1 MRIVVD
7 TGGTFTDL
15 LLEDD
20 AGNLHLHKTPSSPGD
35 PARAVLDAVA
45 VAASALGISSN
56 ALLSRVAVFV
66 YGTTIATNA
75 VLENTT
81 ARTALLATRGH
92 PDILMLREAGRMG
105 LGRFD
110 WTIPYPEPLVP
121 RSLTFEV
128 PERIDHAGR
137 IITPLDEAAVS
148 DLLATLPEQNVEAV
162 AVCLLWSTVNPEH
175 ELAVGR
181 LLDRCLPNLPYTL
194 SHRINP
200 SLREYRRASSAALD
214 ASLKP
219 LMSAYLTDL
228 ETRLRESGLAGRLL
242 VVTSKGALLDATAV
256 AGAPIHALRS
266 GPAMAP
272 AAGRHYARSETGNGT
287 AIVIDVGGTTCD
299 VSLVSGDR
307 MSWTRESWV
316 GQPYL
321 GHMTGFPS
329 LDIRSIG
336 SGGGSL
342 ARVDSGGLLHVGPHS
357 AGAVPGPACYGLGG
371 EGATVTDAALM
382 LGYLD
387 TQTPFAHGRPL
398 DREAALEAIRRHVA
412 APLGIET
419 VEAAAAIIAVLSED
433 MVSVIDRSAVAE
445 GIDPAAATLVAGG
458 GAAGFNA
465 VAVARRLGSPRTIF
479 PDTGAALSAAGG
491 HIAELS
497 AEHSDIYVTRCS
509 DFDFHGVNATLGA
522 LIARCDA
529 FAADAGS
536 GAQEV
541 LVTLAAEA
549 RYTGQIWEIEIPLR
563 QCAFRSGEDVATLR
577 ADFDAR
583 HEVLFAHSDPE
594 SDVEIIAWHVR
605 VSCRLRDSPIGRVVE
620 ENAGE
625 HCSRRRTVFF
635 RGSGW
640 HDIPVIKLSDLRP
653 NQRIAGPAIVEA
665 PFTTIVVDPGM
676 QGERSA
682 AGSLIVLPALSD

>member
-20 AGNLHLHKTPSSPGD
+20 AGGLHLHKTPSNPGD
-35 PARAVLDAVA
+35 PAGAVLDAVA
-45 VAASALGISSN
+45 VAASAQGISPA
-56 ALLSRVAVFV
+56 ALLSRIELFV

-75 VLENTT
+75 VLERTT
-81 ARTALLATRGH
+81 ARTALLTTRGH

-110 WTIPYPEPLVP
+110 WTIPNPEPLVP
-121 RSLTFEV
+121 RDLIPEV
-128 PERIDHAGR
+128 PERTDHAGR
-137 IITPLDEAAVS
+137 IITPIDEAAVS
-148 DLLATLPEQNVEAV
+148 DLLASLPDRGVEAV
-162 AVCLLWSTVNPEH
+162 AVCFLWSTANPAH
-175 ELAVGR
+175 ELVVGR
-181 LLDRCLPNLPYTL
+181 HLDRCLPDLPYTL

-219 LMSAYLTDL
+219 LMSAYLTEL
-228 ETRLRESGLAGRLL
+228 EARLRESGLAGRLL
-242 VVTSKGALLDATAV
+242 VVSSKGALLDASAV

-272 AAGRHYARSETGNGT
+272 AAGRHYARSEAGEGT

-357 AGAVPGPACYGLGG
+357 AGAWPGPACYGLGG
-371 EGATVTDAALM
+371 QGATVTDAALV

-387 TQTPFAHGRPL
+387 AEATFAHGRPL
-398 DREAALEAIRRHVA
+398 HRQSAIDAIVRHVA

-433 MVSVIDRSAVAE
+433 MVSVIDRCAVGQ

-465 VAVARRLGSPRTIF
+465 VGIARRLGSPRTIF

-491 HIAELS
+491 HIADLS
-497 AEHSDIYVTRCS
+497 TEFSEVHVTRCS
-509 DFDFHGVNATLGA
+509 DFDFKGVNALLGA
-522 LIARCDA
+522 LVAQCDA
-529 FAADAGS
+529 FSADAGR
-536 GAQEV
+536 GAREV
-541 LVTLAAEA
+541 LVALSAEA
-549 RYTGQIWEIEIPLR
+549 RYMGQIWEIEIPLR
-563 QCAFRSGEDVATLR
+563 QRAFRSDEDVAALR

-594 SDVEIIAWHVR
+594 SDVEIIAWHAR
-605 VSCRLRDSPIGRVVE
+605 VSCRLRDRPIGRVVE
-620 ENAGE
+620 QNAGE
-625 HCSRRRTVFF
+625 PCPRRRTVFF

-640 HDIPVIKLSDLRP
+640 HDIPVVTLSDLGPR
-653 NQRIAGPAIVEA
+653 QSIAGPAIVEA
-665 PFTTIVVDPGM
+665 PFTTIVIDPGM
-676 QGERSA
+676 HGERSA
-682 AGSLIVLPALSD
+682 AGSLIVMPATP

>member
-15 LLEDD
+15 VLEDA
-20 AGNLHLHKTPSSPGD
+20 AGDLHLHKTPSCPDD
-35 PARAVLDAVA
+35 PARAVLDAVT
-45 VAASALGISSN
+45 VAASARGM
-56 ALLSRVAVFV
+56 APAELLSRVELFV

-75 VLENTT
+75 VLEGTA
-81 ARTALLATRGH
+81 ARTALLTTRGH

-121 RSLTFEV
+121 RALTFEV

-137 IITPLDEAAVS
+137 ILAPLDEAAVA
-148 DLLATLPEQNVEAV
+148 DLLVTLPDRGVEAI

-181 LLDRCLPNLPYTL
+181 LIERCLPELPYTL

-200 SLREYRRASSAALD
+200 SLREYRRASSTALD

-219 LMSAYLTDL
+219 LMSVYLGDL
-228 ETRLRESGLAGRLL
+228 EARLRQAGLAGRLL
-242 VVTSKGALLDATAV
+242 VVTSRGALLDAAAV
-256 AGAPIHALRS
+256 AAAPIHALRS

-272 AAGRHYARSETGNGT
+272 AAGRHYARGETGDGT

-342 ARVDSGGLLHVGPHS
+342 ARVDSGGLLHVGPRS

-371 EGATVTDAALM
+371 QGATVTDAALV

-387 TQTPFAHGRPL
+387 AESPFAHGRPL
-398 DREAALEAIRRHVA
+398 DRQAAIAAIGRHVA

-433 MVSVIDRSAVAE
+433 MVSVIDRCAVGE
-445 GIDPAAATLVAGG
+445 GIDPAAATLIAGG

-465 VAVARRLGSPRTIF
+465 VAIARRLGSPRTIF

-491 HIAELS
+491 HIAELC
-497 AEHSDIYVTRCS
+497 AEHSDIHVTRCG
-509 DFDFHGVNATLGA
+509 DFDFEGVNAALEA

-529 FAADAGS
+529 FAADAGR
-536 GAQEV
+536 GAREA
-541 LVTLAAEA
+541 LTTLSAEA

-563 QCAFRSGEDVATLR
+563 QRAFRGPGDVAALR

-594 SDVEIIAWHVR
+594 SDVEIIAWHAR
-605 VSCRLRDSPIGRVVE
+605 VACRLRDRSIGRVVVE
-620 ENAGE
+620 KEGE
-625 HCSRRRTVFF
+625 WRDLRRNVFF
-635 RGSGW
+635 PASGW
-640 HDIPVIKLSDLRP
+640 HETPVAALSELGP
-653 NQRIAGPAIVEA
+653 GQHIAGPAIVEA

-676 QGERSA
+676 RGERTLS
-682 AGSLIVLPALSD
+682 GSLVVQPA

>member
-15 LLEDD
+15 ILEDA
-20 AGNLHLHKTPSSPGD
+20 AGDLHLHKTPSCPDD
-35 PARAVLDAVA
+35 PAGAVLDAVA
-45 VAASALGISSN
+45 VAASARGI
-56 ALLSRVAVFV
+56 APAELLSRVELFV

-75 VLENTT
+75 VLEGTA
-81 ARTALLATRGH
+81 ARTALLTTRGH

-121 RSLTFEV
+121 RALTFEV

-137 IITPLDEAAVS
+137 ILEPLDEAAVV
-148 DLLATLPEQNVEAV
+148 DLLVTLPDRNVEAV
-162 AVCLLWSTVNPEH
+162 AVCLLWSTVDPGH

-181 LLDRCLPNLPYTL
+181 LIERCLPDLPYTL

-219 LMSAYLTDL
+219 LMSVYLGDL
-228 ETRLRESGLAGRLL
+228 EARLREAGLAGRLL
-242 VVTSKGALLDATAV
+242 VVTSRGALLDAAAV
-256 AGAPIHALRS
+256 AAAPIHALRS

-272 AAGRHYARSETGNGT
+272 AAGRHYARGETGDGT

-342 ARVDSGGLLHVGPHS
+342 ARVDGGGLLHVGPRS

-371 EGATVTDAALM
+371 EGATVTDAALV

-387 TQTPFAHGRPL
+387 AEAPFAHGRPL
-398 DREAALEAIRRHVA
+398 DRQAAMAAIGRHVA
-412 APLGIET
+412 TPLGIET

-433 MVSVIDRSAVAE
+433 MVSVIDRSAVGE
-445 GIDPAAATLVAGG
+445 GIDPAAATLIAGG

-509 DFDFHGVNATLGA
+509 DFDFKGVNAVLGA
-522 LIARCDA
+522 LVAQCDA
-529 FAADAGS
+529 FAADAGR
-536 GAQEV
+536 GAREV
-541 LVTLAAEA
+541 LVTLSAEA
-549 RYTGQIWEIEIPLR
+549 RYMGQIWEIEIPLHQR
-563 QCAFRSGEDVATLR
+563 AFRGDEDVTTLR

-594 SDVEIIAWHVR
+594 SDVEIIAWHAR
-605 VSCRLRDSPIGRVVE
+605 VSCRLRDRPIGRVVE
-620 ENAGE
+620 ESAAE
-625 HCSRRRTVFF
+625 QCPRQRKVFF

-640 HDIPVIKLSDLRP
+640 HDIPVVKLSDLKP
-653 NQRIAGPAIVEA
+653 EQRMAGPAIVEA

-682 AGSLIVLPALSD
+682 AGSLIVLPATS

>member
-15 LLEDD
+15 ILED
-20 AGNLHLHKTPSSPGD
+20 AQGSLHLHKTPSRPDD
-35 PARAVLDAVA
+35 PSRAVLDAVG
-45 VAASALGISSN
+45 VAASAQGVTPEQ
-56 ALLSRVAVFV
+56 LLSQIELFV

-75 VLENTT
+75 VLENTA
-81 ARTALLATRGH
+81 ARTALLTTRGH

-110 WTIPYPEPLVP
+110 WTIPYPDPLVP
-121 RSLTFEV
+121 RDLTLEV
-128 PERIDHAGR
+128 PERVDHAGE
-137 IITPLDEAAVS
+137 ILVPLDEAAVT
-148 DLLATLPEQNVEAV
+148 DLLATLPDRGVEAV
-162 AVCLLWSTVNPEH
+162 AVCLLWSTANPEH

-181 LLDRCLPNLPYTL
+181 LIERHLPGLPYTL
-194 SHRINP
+194 SHQINP

-219 LMSAYLTDL
+219 LMSTYLGDL
-228 ETRLRESGLAGRLL
+228 EAGLRDAGLAGRLL
-242 VVTSKGALLDATAV
+242 VVTSRGALLDAAAV
-256 AGAPIHALRS
+256 AAAPIHALRS

-272 AAGRHYARSETGNGT
+272 AAGRHYAHGETGEGT

-299 VSLVSGDR
+299 VSLVTGSQ

-342 ARVDSGGLLHVGPHS
+342 ARVDSGGLLHVGPRS

-371 EGATVTDAALM
+371 QGATVTDAALV

-387 TQTPFAHGRPL
+387 AEAPFAHGRPL
-398 DREAALEAIRRHVA
+398 DHEAALAAIRRDVA
-412 APLGIET
+412 EPLGIEPE
-419 VEAAAAIIAVLSED
+419 EAAAAIIAVLSED
-433 MVSVIDRSAVAE
+433 MVSVIDQCAVGE
-445 GIDPAAATLVAGG
+445 GLDPAAATLVAGG

-465 VAVARRLGSPRTIF
+465 VAIARRLGSRRTIF

-497 AEHSDIYVTRCS
+497 AEHSDIHVTRCT
-509 DFDFHGVNATLGA
+509 DFDLEGVNAMLET

-529 FAADAGS
+529 FAADAGR
-536 GAQEV
+536 GAQEAI
-541 LVTLAAEA
+541 VTLFAEA
-549 RYTGQIWEIEIPLR
+549 RYSGQIWEIEIPLR
-563 QCAFRSGEDVATLR
+563 QRAFGGDEDVAALR

-583 HEVLFAHSDPE
+583 HAALFAHSDPE
-594 SDVEIIAWHVR
+594 SDVEIIAWHAR
-605 VSCRLRDSPIGRVVE
+605 VTCRLRDSPIGLVTGESTVE
-620 ENAGE
+620 P
-625 HCSRRRTVFF
+625 SQRRRKVFF
-635 RGSGW
+635 PGTGW
-640 HDIPVIKLSDLRP
+640 HDTPVSRLSDLTP
-653 NQRIAGPAIVEA
+653 EQHIAGPAIVEA

-676 QGERSA
+676 VAERTG
-682 AGSLIVLPALSD
+682 AGSLVVQPASV